1 MLKIILEVA
10 RKDIRRYMAD
20 KRSLLFSFLVPIAI
34 ASFFASISQS
44 QDSGQ
49 APKNLPILVVDE
61 DHSAASKQLIE
72 TMKKAGTLA
81 PTVVSRA
88 EAEQKVKSG
97 DSSVAM
103 VLPEGFFGKA
113 AGAMTGGDK
122 PELTFLSD
130 PSQKLVVMSVRG
142 LVLDSV
148 MKTVVASTFGGTPS
162 EKSSMPFEIKEV
174 SQASAGAVKWSG
186 TAHAFSGM
194 AVQGLFFFAIEIG
207 MTLMRER
214 KLGIWNRLK
223 AAPVPASTLLLGSIL
238 SSSLRA
244 LVIMA
249 VIFGF
254 GALVFNLRVQS
265 SYLGFGMVMLGSA
278 TLAATFGLLIAS
290 LGKTEEQS
298 RQLSIFA
305 VLSMSMLGG
314 AWFPL
319 FVLPTWVQAV
329 SLAVPVR
336 WAVDGFDA
344 MTWRDGTILDA
355 AKSMLVL
362 FAFSLTFGAIA
373 IRRMRYEAM

>member
-1 MLKIILEVA
+1 MLKIILEVV
-10 RKDIRRYMAD
+10 RKDIRRFLSD

-34 ASFFASISQS
+34 ASFFASISQG
-44 QDSGQ
+44 QDTAS

-61 DHSAASKQLIE
+61 DQSDASHQLIA
-72 TMKKAGTLA
+72 TMTKAGSLL
-81 PTVVSRA
+81 PTVVTRDVA
-88 EAEQKVKSG
+88 TKKVKDGSA
-97 DSSVAM
+97 SVAM
-103 VLPEGFFGKA
+103 VIPAKFFA
-113 AGAMTGGDK
+113 QASGAMSGGEK
-122 PELTFLSD
+122 PELKFLND
-130 PSQKLVVMSVRG
+130 PSQKIAAMSVRG

-148 MKTVVASTFGGTPS
+148 MKTIVSATFGTAPS
-162 EKSSMPFEIKEV
+162 QKSSMPFEIKEEAQV
-174 SQASAGAVKWSG
+174 KESAAKWSG

-194 AVQGLFFFAIEIG
+194 AVQGLFFFAIEAG
-207 MTLMRER
+207 MVMMRER

-223 AAPVPASTLLLGSIL
+223 AAPVPSSTLLLGTIM
-238 SSSLRA
+238 SSALRA
-244 LVIMA
+244 LVIMI

-254 GALVFNLRVQS
+254 GALVFNLRVEA

-278 TLAATFGLLIAS
+278 AMAATFGLLIAS

-314 AWFPL
+314 AWFPSFL
-319 FVLPTWVQAV
+319 LPTWVQTI

-344 MTWRDGTILDA
+344 MTWRAGTLMDA
-355 AKSMLVL
+355 SQSMLAL
-362 FAFSLTFGAIA
+362 FAFSIVFGAIA